1 MLSLRALNEMS
12 SVLYQNRYCDQED
25 FDLIVFSELTDDF
38 DNNEATVNKINYP
51 EFTKVEKVY
60 SNSTFCED
68 VKILPCESNVLTIS
82 LKGSMYYDVDNFGY
96 FTSKIFGNSFD
107 GSLPKEMVVRLP
119 DKKYNYCACSFMRSL
134 YVFARR
140 NYQSGSCLKYDTKTS
155 KWSCIA
161 EMKVNR
167 NCTACTVF

>member
-1 MLSLRALNEMS
+1 MMSYRTLPEMS
-12 SVLYQNRYCDQED
+12 SVLYQSRYCDQKD
-25 FDLIVFSELTDDF
+25 FDLIVSSKISYG
-38 DNNEATVNKINYP
+38 NKEAIIHKISYP
-51 EFTKVEKVY
+51 EFTKAEEVY
-60 SNSTFCED
+60 SNSTFSED
-68 VKILPCESNVLTIS
+68 DKILPCESSVLATS
-82 LKGSMYYDVDNFGY
+82 SKGLMYYDVDNFGY
-96 FTSKIFGNSFD
+96 FTSKLFGNSFD

-167 NCTACTVF
+167 NRADCTVF